1 MKVLRSGISR
11 GYDTVNYNT
20 GSKWVNPYTYK
31 MMKDP
36 DSVKGKNL
44 VNKNTGEKIRIN
56 KDTKNDYDSSVWIS
70 PQAYAK
76 LIKGK

>member
-1 MKVLRSGISR
+1 MATLTTARQNKIKQHAEIKRR
-11 GYDTVNYNT
+11 YD
-20 GSKWVNPYTYK
+20 K

-44 VNKNTGEKIRIN
+44 VSKNTGEKIRIN

>member
-1 MKVLRSGISR
+1 
-11 GYDTVNYNT
+11 
-20 GSKWVNPYTYK
+20 

>member
-1 MKVLRSGISR
+1 MGKTIRIKNEDKHL
-11 GYDTVNYNT
+11 YD
-20 GSKWVNPYTYK
+20 SKWVNSYPYK

-36 DSVKGKNL
+36 EFVKCKKL

-56 KDTKNDYDSSVWIS
+56 NDMKNVYDSSVWIS
-70 PQAYAK
+70 PQAYTK